1 MALFTSSI
9 GLPSRKPAYSR
20 VFNGKTYVR
29 VEYGLTKAQAEK
41 LKKKIKR
48 IDPWASVRTTYYK
61 GDFDGRNEG
70 YVVYKRG

>member
-1 MALFTSSI
+1 MALFSSSI
-9 GLPSRKPAYSR
+9 GLPSRKPANSR
-20 VFNGKTYVR
+20 VFNGKSYAR

-48 IDPWASVRTTYYK
+48 IDPWASVRTMYHK
-61 GDFDGRNEG
+61 GDFDGSNEG